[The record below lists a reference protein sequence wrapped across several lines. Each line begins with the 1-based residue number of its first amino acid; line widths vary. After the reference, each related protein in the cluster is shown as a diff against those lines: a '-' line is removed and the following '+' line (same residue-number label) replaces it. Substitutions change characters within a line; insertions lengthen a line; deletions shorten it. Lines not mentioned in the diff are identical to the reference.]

1 MRKTLQRTFGLL
13 FFALVGVM
21 TGTAQNSFPY
31 SVDFTTAG
39 DLAGWTAVDDSPTKG
54 VTWEYG
60 TGAYSQADAAPK
72 MCAIM
77 KEDAASKHVDYLVS
91 PEFTATAGATYYISI
106 KAQYKGYARCGVQV
120 GKSATDMSANS
131 VISENVASS
140 FGKYGN
146 GWFDYKGVERAKTAK
161 VAYTATED
169 GPIYFSLY
177 AHSMLDADD
186 GDFFYVYGIDI
197 VEDKPGPK
205 ALPYSV
211 DLGDNQRGWAALDA
225 SDVPGVTWAEGEFY
239 DNTSDKYFPGVVNKH
254 DWENTW
260 NDYYVSPAFTLEAGK
275 SYKVKTRTW
284 KNTDPSAFTLSLML
298 GTSQTDAS
306 TFQKITDLEMQAVY
320 DATATEDHV
329 FAVGKGG
336 DYNLAFLATTTTG
349 TDEVIALSYFDI
361 AETDE
366 TPEITIGGGS
376 EGPETTA
383 LPYNITFDSADK
395 FATWS
400 TLDNSDVPG
409 KTWEFNASDFAGK
422 PSAFM
427 GPDAGSATCDW
438 LISPKFELKEGKS
451 YVIKFDGATGAD
463 NKLSL
468 LLDYFVEEINK
479 DNTKGIGWIGEK
491 LPKMEGEEAKTEWT
505 VDINKDGGYYFAF
518 RALNWTPNQE
528 TDAISIYSFSVAEAP
543 EGEPETPVAL
553 PYETSFLEETGAAGW
568 TAMDRSDNV
577 SSTWSWNSWGYTE
590 YDENWQQVGETHP
603 CVGFSSDWDTNA
615 NDYFV
620 SPLFTLEAG
629 KTYVVKTHTATNR
642 SCFNDKTTSFTMKLG
657 TNKKVQGT
665 FTQSIGDI
673 ELNTVYDRDPS
684 VFEFTV
690 EESGNYYV
698 AYNISDPV
706 GSKAYGYIFDF
717 SIAEKVV
724 PDVTAELPYEITFD
738 SADKFATWSTLD
750 NSDVP
755 GKTWE
760 FNASDFAGK
769 PSAFMG
775 PDAGSATCDWL
786 ISPKFE
792 LKEGKSYVIKFDGA
806 TGADNKL
813 SLLLDYFEGSKDK
826 DNFKNI
832 TWIGEKLP
840 KMEGEEAKT
849 EWTVDINKDGSYYFA
864 FRALNHTP
872 NQETDAISIYSFS
885 VTEAPEGEP
894 ETPVALPY
902 ETSFLEETGAAGWT
916 AMDRSDNVSST
927 WSWNSWGY
935 TEYDE
940 NWQQVGETHP
950 CVGFSSDWDTNAN
963 DYFVSPLFTLEAGK
977 TYVVKTH
984 TATNRSC
991 FNDKTTSF
999 TMKLGTNKKV
1009 QGTFTQ
1015 SIGDIELNTVY
1026 DRDPS
1031 VFEFKVEENGN
1042 YYVAYH
1048 ISDPDGKKAY
1058 GYIFDFSIAEKV
1070 VPDVTAELPYE
1081 ITFDSADKFAT
1092 WSTLDNSDVPGKTWE
1107 FNASDFAGKPSAF
1120 MGPDAGSATC
1130 DWLISPKFELKEG
1143 KSYVIKF
1150 DGATGADNATS
1161 VILDYFVGS
1170 KDKDN
1175 FKTITWVGEK
1185 LPKMEGEEA
1194 KTEWTVDINKDGSY
1208 YFAFRALNHT
1218 PNQETDAISI
1228 YSFSVTEAPEG
1239 EPETPVALPYETSF
1253 LEETGAAGWTA
1264 MDRSDNVSSTW
1275 SWNSWGY
1282 DEYDE
1287 NWQPVGENHP
1297 CVGFSSDWGT
1307 NANDYFVSPLFTL
1320 EAGKTYVVK
1329 THTATNRSCFNDK
1342 TTSFTMKLGT
1352 NKKVQGTFT
1361 QSIGDIELNTVY
1373 DRDPSVFEF
1382 SVEESGNY
1390 YVAYHIS
1397 DPDGKK
1403 AYGYIFDFSLAEK
1416 TAEVQPVA
1424 TTPVTDLAATEAG
1437 DLKTIKLKWKNP
1449 TKDVDG
1455 NDLAADAEL
1464 SVKVFEGETLLTTVA
1479 GAPGAEGSYSYEP
1492 ETYAGLHEYKVVVV
1506 YNELESEAATATLT
1520 VVVNGIN
1527 GAIVIPA
1534 GAEVSVRTLGGAL
1547 VGNNFSTLAKGTYL
1561 VTVKTVDG
1569 KVKTMKVT
1577 K

>member
-60 TGAYSQADAAPK
+60 TGAYSQAEAASK

-106 KAQYKGYARCGVQV
+106 KAQYKGYAKCGVQV

-131 VISENVASS
+131 VISDNVASS
-140 FGKYGN
+140 FGKYGK

-169 GPIYFSLY
+169 GPLYFSLY
-177 AHSMLDADD
+177 AHSMLDADG

-239 DNTSDKYFPGVVNKH
+239 DNTSTKYFPGVVNKH
-254 DWENTW
+254 DFENTW

-505 VDINKDGGYYFAF
+505 VDINKDGSYYFAF
-518 RALNWTPNQE
+518 RALNHTPNQE
-528 TDAISIYSFSVAEAP
+528 TDAISIYSFSVTEAP

-577 SSTWSWNSWGYTE
+577 SSTWSWNSWGYDE
-590 YDENWQQVGETHP
+590 YDENWQPVGENHP
-603 CVGFSSDWDTNA
+603 CVGFSSDWGTNA

-684 VFEFTV
+684 VFEFSV
-690 EESGNYYV
+690 EES
-698 AYNISDPV
+698 
-706 GSKAYGYIFDF
+706 
-717 SIAEKVV
+717 
-724 PDVTAELPYEITFD
+724 
-738 SADKFATWSTLD
+738 
-750 NSDVP
+750 
-755 GKTWE
+755 
-760 FNASDFAGK
+760 
-769 PSAFMG
+769 
-775 PDAGSATCDWL
+775 
-786 ISPKFE
+786 
-792 LKEGKSYVIKFDGA
+792 
-806 TGADNKL
+806 
-813 SLLLDYFEGSKDK
+813 
-826 DNFKNI
+826 
-832 TWIGEKLP
+832 
-840 KMEGEEAKT
+840 
-849 EWTVDINKDGSYYFA
+849 
-864 FRALNHTP
+864 
-872 NQETDAISIYSFS
+872 
-885 VTEAPEGEP
+885 
-894 ETPVALPY
+894 
-902 ETSFLEETGAAGWT
+902 
-916 AMDRSDNVSST
+916 
-927 WSWNSWGY
+927 
-935 TEYDE
+935 
-940 NWQQVGETHP
+940 
-950 CVGFSSDWDTNAN
+950 
-963 DYFVSPLFTLEAGK
+963 
-977 TYVVKTH
+977 
-984 TATNRSC
+984 
-991 FNDKTTSF
+991 
-999 TMKLGTNKKV
+999 
-1009 QGTFTQ
+1009 
-1015 SIGDIELNTVY
+1015 
-1026 DRDPS
+1026 
-1031 VFEFKVEENGN
+1031 GN

-1150 DGATGADNATS
+1150 DGATGADNKLS
-1161 VILDYFVGS
+1161 LLLDYFVEEIN
-1170 KDKDN
+1170 KDN
-1175 FKTITWVGEK
+1175 TKGIGWIGEK

-1424 TTPVTDLAATEAG
+1424 TAAVTDLAATEAG

>member
-21 TGTAQNSFPY
+21 TGTAHNSFPY

-60 TGAYSQADAAPK
+60 TGAYSQAEAASK

-77 KEDAASKHVDYLVS
+77 KE
-91 PEFTATAGATYYISI
+91 
-106 KAQYKGYARCGVQV
+106 
-120 GKSATDMSANS
+120 
-131 VISENVASS
+131 
-140 FGKYGN
+140 
-146 GWFDYKGVERAKTAK
+146 
-161 VAYTATED
+161 
-169 GPIYFSLY
+169 
-177 AHSMLDADD
+177 
-186 GDFFYVYGIDI
+186 
-197 VEDKPGPK
+197 
-205 ALPYSV
+205 
-211 DLGDNQRGWAALDA
+211 
-225 SDVPGVTWAEGEFY
+225 
-239 DNTSDKYFPGVVNKH
+239 
-254 DWENTW
+254 
-260 NDYYVSPAFTLEAGK
+260 
-275 SYKVKTRTW
+275 
-284 KNTDPSAFTLSLML
+284 
-298 GTSQTDAS
+298 
-306 TFQKITDLEMQAVY
+306 

-409 KTWEFNASDFAGK
+409 KTWEFNASDFADK

-463 NKLSL
+463 NATSVI
-468 LLDYFVEEINK
+468 LDYFVEEINK
-479 DNTKGIGWIGEK
+479 DNTKGIDWIGEK

-568 TAMDRSDNV
+568 TAMDRSDNAK
-577 SSTWSWNSWGYTE
+577 STWSWNSYGYTE
-590 YDENWQQVGETHP
+590 YDENWQPVGENHP
-603 CVGFSSDWDTNA
+603 CVGFSSDWETNA

-642 SCFNDKTTSFTMKLG
+642 SCFNDKTTSFSMKLG

-673 ELNTVYDRDPS
+673 ELNAVYDRDPS
-684 VFEFTV
+684 VFEFT
-690 EESGNYYV
+690 
-698 AYNISDPV
+698 
-706 GSKAYGYIFDF
+706 
-717 SIAEKVV
+717 
-724 PDVTAELPYEITFD
+724 
-738 SADKFATWSTLD
+738 
-750 NSDVP
+750 
-755 GKTWE
+755 
-760 FNASDFAGK
+760 
-769 PSAFMG
+769 
-775 PDAGSATCDWL
+775 
-786 ISPKFE
+786 
-792 LKEGKSYVIKFDGA
+792 
-806 TGADNKL
+806 
-813 SLLLDYFEGSKDK
+813 
-826 DNFKNI
+826 
-832 TWIGEKLP
+832 
-840 KMEGEEAKT
+840 
-849 EWTVDINKDGSYYFA
+849 
-864 FRALNHTP
+864 
-872 NQETDAISIYSFS
+872 
-885 VTEAPEGEP
+885 
-894 ETPVALPY
+894 
-902 ETSFLEETGAAGWT
+902 
-916 AMDRSDNVSST
+916 
-927 WSWNSWGY
+927 
-935 TEYDE
+935 
-940 NWQQVGETHP
+940 
-950 CVGFSSDWDTNAN
+950 
-963 DYFVSPLFTLEAGK
+963 
-977 TYVVKTH
+977 
-984 TATNRSC
+984 
-991 FNDKTTSF
+991 
-999 TMKLGTNKKV
+999 
-1009 QGTFTQ
+1009 
-1015 SIGDIELNTVY
+1015 
-1026 DRDPS
+1026 
-1031 VFEFKVEENGN
+1031 VEENGN

-1048 ISDPDGKKAY
+1048 ISDPDG
-1058 GYIFDFSIAEKV
+1058 S
-1070 VPDVTAELPYE
+1070 
-1081 ITFDSADKFAT
+1081 
-1092 WSTLDNSDVPGKTWE
+1092 
-1107 FNASDFAGKPSAF
+1107 
-1120 MGPDAGSATC
+1120 
-1130 DWLISPKFELKEG
+1130 
-1143 KSYVIKF
+1143 
-1150 DGATGADNATS
+1150 
-1161 VILDYFVGS
+1161 
-1170 KDKDN
+1170 
-1175 FKTITWVGEK
+1175 
-1185 LPKMEGEEA
+1185 
-1194 KTEWTVDINKDGSY
+1194 
-1208 YFAFRALNHT
+1208 
-1218 PNQETDAISI
+1218 
-1228 YSFSVTEAPEG
+1228 
-1239 EPETPVALPYETSF
+1239 
-1253 LEETGAAGWTA
+1253 
-1264 MDRSDNVSSTW
+1264 
-1275 SWNSWGY
+1275 
-1282 DEYDE
+1282 
-1287 NWQPVGENHP
+1287 
-1297 CVGFSSDWGT
+1297 
-1307 NANDYFVSPLFTL
+1307 
-1320 EAGKTYVVK
+1320 
-1329 THTATNRSCFNDK
+1329 
-1342 TTSFTMKLGT
+1342 
-1352 NKKVQGTFT
+1352 
-1361 QSIGDIELNTVY
+1361 
-1373 DRDPSVFEF
+1373 
-1382 SVEESGNY
+1382 
-1390 YVAYHIS
+1390 
-1397 DPDGKK
+1397 K

-1506 YNELESEAATATLT
+1506 YNELESEAATTTLT

>member
-21 TGTAQNSFPY
+21 TGTAHNSFPY

-60 TGAYSQADAAPK
+60 TGAYSQAEAASK

-77 KEDAASKHVDYLVS
+77 KE
-91 PEFTATAGATYYISI
+91 
-106 KAQYKGYARCGVQV
+106 
-120 GKSATDMSANS
+120 
-131 VISENVASS
+131 
-140 FGKYGN
+140 
-146 GWFDYKGVERAKTAK
+146 
-161 VAYTATED
+161 
-169 GPIYFSLY
+169 
-177 AHSMLDADD
+177 
-186 GDFFYVYGIDI
+186 
-197 VEDKPGPK
+197 
-205 ALPYSV
+205 
-211 DLGDNQRGWAALDA
+211 
-225 SDVPGVTWAEGEFY
+225 
-239 DNTSDKYFPGVVNKH
+239 
-254 DWENTW
+254 
-260 NDYYVSPAFTLEAGK
+260 
-275 SYKVKTRTW
+275 
-284 KNTDPSAFTLSLML
+284 
-298 GTSQTDAS
+298 
-306 TFQKITDLEMQAVY
+306 

-451 YVIKFDGATGAD
+451 YVIKFDGATGVD
-463 NKLSL
+463 NKLNVQ
-468 LLDYFVEEINK
+468 LDYFVEEINK
-479 DNTKGIGWIGEK
+479 DNTKGIDWIGEK

-568 TAMDRSDNV
+568 TAMDRSDNAK
-577 SSTWSWNSWGYTE
+577 STWSWNSYGYTE
-590 YDENWQQVGETHP
+590 YDENWQPVGENHP
-603 CVGFSSDWDTNA
+603 CVGFSSDWETNA

-642 SCFNDKTTSFTMKLG
+642 SCFNDKTTSFSMKLG

-673 ELNTVYDRDPS
+673 ELNAVYDRDPS
-684 VFEFTV
+684 VFEFT
-690 EESGNYYV
+690 
-698 AYNISDPV
+698 
-706 GSKAYGYIFDF
+706 
-717 SIAEKVV
+717 
-724 PDVTAELPYEITFD
+724 
-738 SADKFATWSTLD
+738 
-750 NSDVP
+750 
-755 GKTWE
+755 
-760 FNASDFAGK
+760 
-769 PSAFMG
+769 
-775 PDAGSATCDWL
+775 
-786 ISPKFE
+786 
-792 LKEGKSYVIKFDGA
+792 
-806 TGADNKL
+806 
-813 SLLLDYFEGSKDK
+813 
-826 DNFKNI
+826 
-832 TWIGEKLP
+832 
-840 KMEGEEAKT
+840 
-849 EWTVDINKDGSYYFA
+849 
-864 FRALNHTP
+864 
-872 NQETDAISIYSFS
+872 
-885 VTEAPEGEP
+885 
-894 ETPVALPY
+894 
-902 ETSFLEETGAAGWT
+902 
-916 AMDRSDNVSST
+916 
-927 WSWNSWGY
+927 
-935 TEYDE
+935 
-940 NWQQVGETHP
+940 
-950 CVGFSSDWDTNAN
+950 
-963 DYFVSPLFTLEAGK
+963 
-977 TYVVKTH
+977 
-984 TATNRSC
+984 
-991 FNDKTTSF
+991 
-999 TMKLGTNKKV
+999 
-1009 QGTFTQ
+1009 
-1015 SIGDIELNTVY
+1015 
-1026 DRDPS
+1026 
-1031 VFEFKVEENGN
+1031 VEENGN

-1048 ISDPDGKKAY
+1048 ISDPDG
-1058 GYIFDFSIAEKV
+1058 S
-1070 VPDVTAELPYE
+1070 
-1081 ITFDSADKFAT
+1081 
-1092 WSTLDNSDVPGKTWE
+1092 
-1107 FNASDFAGKPSAF
+1107 
-1120 MGPDAGSATC
+1120 
-1130 DWLISPKFELKEG
+1130 
-1143 KSYVIKF
+1143 
-1150 DGATGADNATS
+1150 
-1161 VILDYFVGS
+1161 
-1170 KDKDN
+1170 
-1175 FKTITWVGEK
+1175 
-1185 LPKMEGEEA
+1185 
-1194 KTEWTVDINKDGSY
+1194 
-1208 YFAFRALNHT
+1208 
-1218 PNQETDAISI
+1218 
-1228 YSFSVTEAPEG
+1228 
-1239 EPETPVALPYETSF
+1239 
-1253 LEETGAAGWTA
+1253 
-1264 MDRSDNVSSTW
+1264 
-1275 SWNSWGY
+1275 
-1282 DEYDE
+1282 
-1287 NWQPVGENHP
+1287 
-1297 CVGFSSDWGT
+1297 
-1307 NANDYFVSPLFTL
+1307 
-1320 EAGKTYVVK
+1320 
-1329 THTATNRSCFNDK
+1329 
-1342 TTSFTMKLGT
+1342 
-1352 NKKVQGTFT
+1352 
-1361 QSIGDIELNTVY
+1361 
-1373 DRDPSVFEF
+1373 
-1382 SVEESGNY
+1382 
-1390 YVAYHIS
+1390 
-1397 DPDGKK
+1397 K

-1506 YNELESEAATATLT
+1506 YNELESEAATTTLT

>member
-21 TGTAQNSFPY
+21 TGTAHNSFPY

-60 TGAYSQADAAPK
+60 TGAYSQAEAASK

-77 KEDAASKHVDYLVS
+77 KE
-91 PEFTATAGATYYISI
+91 
-106 KAQYKGYARCGVQV
+106 
-120 GKSATDMSANS
+120 
-131 VISENVASS
+131 
-140 FGKYGN
+140 
-146 GWFDYKGVERAKTAK
+146 
-161 VAYTATED
+161 
-169 GPIYFSLY
+169 
-177 AHSMLDADD
+177 
-186 GDFFYVYGIDI
+186 
-197 VEDKPGPK
+197 
-205 ALPYSV
+205 
-211 DLGDNQRGWAALDA
+211 
-225 SDVPGVTWAEGEFY
+225 
-239 DNTSDKYFPGVVNKH
+239 
-254 DWENTW
+254 
-260 NDYYVSPAFTLEAGK
+260 
-275 SYKVKTRTW
+275 
-284 KNTDPSAFTLSLML
+284 
-298 GTSQTDAS
+298 
-306 TFQKITDLEMQAVY
+306 

-451 YVIKFDGATGAD
+451 YVIKFDGATGTD
-463 NKLSL
+463 NATSVI
-468 LLDYFVEEINK
+468 LDYFVEEINK
-479 DNTKGIGWIGEK
+479 DNTKGIDWIGEK

-568 TAMDRSDNV
+568 TAMDRSDNAK
-577 SSTWSWNSWGYTE
+577 STWSWNSYGYT
-590 YDENWQQVGETHP
+590 
-603 CVGFSSDWDTNA
+603 
-615 NDYFV
+615 
-620 SPLFTLEAG
+620 
-629 KTYVVKTHTATNR
+629 
-642 SCFNDKTTSFTMKLG
+642 
-657 TNKKVQGT
+657 
-665 FTQSIGDI
+665 
-673 ELNTVYDRDPS
+673 
-684 VFEFTV
+684 
-690 EESGNYYV
+690 
-698 AYNISDPV
+698 
-706 GSKAYGYIFDF
+706 
-717 SIAEKVV
+717 
-724 PDVTAELPYEITFD
+724 
-738 SADKFATWSTLD
+738 
-750 NSDVP
+750 
-755 GKTWE
+755 
-760 FNASDFAGK
+760 
-769 PSAFMG
+769 
-775 PDAGSATCDWL
+775 
-786 ISPKFE
+786 
-792 LKEGKSYVIKFDGA
+792 
-806 TGADNKL
+806 
-813 SLLLDYFEGSKDK
+813 
-826 DNFKNI
+826 
-832 TWIGEKLP
+832 
-840 KMEGEEAKT
+840 
-849 EWTVDINKDGSYYFA
+849 
-864 FRALNHTP
+864 
-872 NQETDAISIYSFS
+872 
-885 VTEAPEGEP
+885 
-894 ETPVALPY
+894 
-902 ETSFLEETGAAGWT
+902 
-916 AMDRSDNVSST
+916 
-927 WSWNSWGY
+927 
-935 TEYDE
+935 
-940 NWQQVGETHP
+940 
-950 CVGFSSDWDTNAN
+950 
-963 DYFVSPLFTLEAGK
+963 
-977 TYVVKTH
+977 
-984 TATNRSC
+984 
-991 FNDKTTSF
+991 
-999 TMKLGTNKKV
+999 
-1009 QGTFTQ
+1009 
-1015 SIGDIELNTVY
+1015 
-1026 DRDPS
+1026 
-1031 VFEFKVEENGN
+1031 
-1042 YYVAYH
+1042 
-1048 ISDPDGKKAY
+1048 
-1058 GYIFDFSIAEKV
+1058 
-1070 VPDVTAELPYE
+1070 
-1081 ITFDSADKFAT
+1081 
-1092 WSTLDNSDVPGKTWE
+1092 
-1107 FNASDFAGKPSAF
+1107 
-1120 MGPDAGSATC
+1120 
-1130 DWLISPKFELKEG
+1130 
-1143 KSYVIKF
+1143 
-1150 DGATGADNATS
+1150 
-1161 VILDYFVGS
+1161 
-1170 KDKDN
+1170 
-1175 FKTITWVGEK
+1175 
-1185 LPKMEGEEA
+1185 
-1194 KTEWTVDINKDGSY
+1194 
-1208 YFAFRALNHT
+1208 
-1218 PNQETDAISI
+1218 
-1228 YSFSVTEAPEG
+1228 
-1239 EPETPVALPYETSF
+1239 
-1253 LEETGAAGWTA
+1253 
-1264 MDRSDNVSSTW
+1264 
-1275 SWNSWGY
+1275 
-1282 DEYDE
+1282 EYDE

-1342 TTSFTMKLGT
+1342 TTSFSMKLGT

-1361 QSIGDIELNTVY
+1361 QSIGDIELNAVY

-1382 SVEESGNY
+1382 TVEESGNY

-1397 DPDGKK
+1397 DPDGSK

-1492 ETYAGLHEYKVVVV
+1492 EPYAGLHEYKVVVV
-1506 YNELESEAATATLT
+1506 SNELESAAATTTLT

>member
-54 VTWEYG
+54 VTWAYG
-60 TGAYSQADAAPK
+60 TGTYSQADAASK
-72 MCAIM
+72 MCALM
-77 KEDAASKHVDYLVS
+77 SEDANSKHVDYLVS

-106 KAQYKGYARCGVQV
+106 KAQYKGYARCGVQA
-120 GKSATDMSANS
+120 GKSATDMSANA
-131 VISENVASS
+131 VISDDVSGS
-140 FGKYGN
+140 FGKYNN

-169 GPIYFSLY
+169 GPLYFSLY

-239 DNTSDKYFPGVVNKH
+239 DNTSDKFFPGVVNKH
-254 DWENTW
+254 DFENTW

-336 DYNLAFLATTTTG
+336 DYNLAFLATTTTA

-427 GPDAGSATCDW
+427 GPDAGSATSDW
-438 LISPKFELKEGKS
+438 LISPEFELQEGKT
-451 YVIKFDGATGAD
+451 YVIKMDGNTGTDNAT
-463 NKLSL
+463 SVT
-468 LLDYFVEEINK
+468 LDYFEGSKDK
-479 DNTKGIGWIGEK
+479 DNAKTIAWIGSS
-491 LPKMEGEEAKTEWT
+491 LPMTDWNTQEPITEWAFEVT
-505 VDINKDGGYYFAF
+505 KSGSYYFGIHAQ
-518 RALNWTPNQE
+518 NWTPNQE
-528 TDAISIYSFSVAEAP
+528 KDAISIYSFSVAEQP

-568 TAMDRSDNV
+568 TAMDRSDNAKT
-577 SSTWSWNSWGYTE
+577 TWAWNSWGYTE

-603 CVGFSSDWDTNA
+603 CVGFSSDWDSNA

-690 EESGNYYV
+690 EENGNYYV
-698 AYNISDPV
+698 AYN
-706 GSKAYGYIFDF
+706 
-717 SIAEKVV
+717 
-724 PDVTAELPYEITFD
+724 
-738 SADKFATWSTLD
+738 
-750 NSDVP
+750 
-755 GKTWE
+755 
-760 FNASDFAGK
+760 
-769 PSAFMG
+769 
-775 PDAGSATCDWL
+775 
-786 ISPKFE
+786 
-792 LKEGKSYVIKFDGA
+792 
-806 TGADNKL
+806 
-813 SLLLDYFEGSKDK
+813 
-826 DNFKNI
+826 
-832 TWIGEKLP
+832 
-840 KMEGEEAKT
+840 
-849 EWTVDINKDGSYYFA
+849 
-864 FRALNHTP
+864 
-872 NQETDAISIYSFS
+872 
-885 VTEAPEGEP
+885 
-894 ETPVALPY
+894 
-902 ETSFLEETGAAGWT
+902 
-916 AMDRSDNVSST
+916 
-927 WSWNSWGY
+927 
-935 TEYDE
+935 
-940 NWQQVGETHP
+940 
-950 CVGFSSDWDTNAN
+950 
-963 DYFVSPLFTLEAGK
+963 
-977 TYVVKTH
+977 
-984 TATNRSC
+984 
-991 FNDKTTSF
+991 
-999 TMKLGTNKKV
+999 
-1009 QGTFTQ
+1009 
-1015 SIGDIELNTVY
+1015 
-1026 DRDPS
+1026 
-1031 VFEFKVEENGN
+1031 
-1042 YYVAYH
+1042 

-1161 VILDYFVGS
+1161 VILDYFEGS

-1175 FKTITWVGEK
+1175 FKSITWIGEK

-1228 YSFSVTEAPEG
+1228 YSFSVAEAPEG

-1264 MDRSDNVSSTW
+1264 MDRSDNAKTTW
-1275 SWNSWGY
+1275 AWNSWGY
-1282 DEYDE
+1282 TEYDE
-1287 NWQPVGENHP
+1287 NWQQVGETHP
-1297 CVGFSSDWGT
+1297 CVGFSSDWDS

-1390 YVAYHIS
+1390 YVAYNIS